1 LLALSPATKILYG
14 SDGHTHPEM
23 FWLGARYARWALGEV
38 LGRWVGDGTLGKQDA
53 LDIAER
59 ICYRNALEI
68 YRLDPSWMK
77 GNGGG
82 SGTPVSPS

>member
-1 LLALSPATKILYG
+1 
-14 SDGHTHPEM
+14 
-23 FWLGARYARWALGEV
+23 
-38 LGRWVGDGTLGKQDA
+38 LGKQDA